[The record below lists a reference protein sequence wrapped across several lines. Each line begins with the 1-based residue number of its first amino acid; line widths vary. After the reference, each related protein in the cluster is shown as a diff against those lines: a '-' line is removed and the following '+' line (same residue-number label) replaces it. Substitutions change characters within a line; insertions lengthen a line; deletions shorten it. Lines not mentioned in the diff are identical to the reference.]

1 MSGGRRT
8 LSSGCTTASPSSRS
22 RRGAPRLSPLA
33 PHRSPPLSPPHCP
46 ARLLTAP
53 LGPLS
58 RLQILSRPESTIAV
72 VGHGGLFTRI
82 LGYHLHN
89 CGHQWTSWD
98 AD

>member
-1 MSGGRRT
+1 M
-8 LSSGCTTASPSSRS
+8 
-22 RRGAPRLSPLA
+22 GAPCDEGRPKAQLA
-33 PHRSPPLSPPHCP
+33 MTMPEMKEMEGFDTMKPDVWWTPHFEFGLYDRIAELEE
-46 ARLLTAP
+46 
-53 LGPLS
+53 
-58 RLQILSRPESTIAV
+58 QILSRPESTIAV

>member
-1 MSGGRRT
+1 MPG
-8 LSSGCTTASPSSRS
+8 SP
-22 RRGAPRLSPLA
+22 
-33 PHRSPPLSPPHCP
+33 PHRSSRPL
-46 ARLLTAP
+46 A
-53 LGPLS
+53 